1 MVHRG
6 PSRGCAT
13 CRKRKIKVGRTHHS
27 PARELLTVGQCDEVE
42 PACSYCIKKGV
53 VCPGYRTLFEVSWRD
68 QNKVAENRVRRQK
81 NTVDK
86 LTEKGFS
93 TSQEIISTK
102 PTTPKCVPQ
111 DFTSYAIHF
120 FLSSYI
126 LLPRSHDNR
135 RSFIDFLYPIYLES
149 KPASPLTPALTAVG
163 SLLLEAWSLL
173 KPDAPSSF
181 SRTQYLKAMASLRRS
196 LQNTKTVGDDVLTA
210 ALLLDM
216 YESVRAFLW
225 SKPIVESAHVIGVTA
240 MIKQRSRCLDV
251 SATSKMLSLG
261 ARHHVIHR
269 ALHANEPMPEVLSDC
284 IELHEDVSRNTALRL
299 DELDI
304 TLANIC
310 AAVSRISNNDES
322 QERALDLLSKAYEL
336 DQQYQSWADTAPSG
350 WIVQVSG
357 LECIPLS
364 VQRSGLY
371 QDHCHV
377 YQSIFVAHTFNTY
390 RVSRIKLQEAIVVCL
405 AHLGDNATNTATL
418 AAYATIQRLADD
430 ICASV
435 PYHLGN
441 RMNFARIDDKAVEYP
456 HLRGQLKTDDEHIAG
471 AAAMGGWSL
480 AAQLVKVLKLQTP
493 LRDGQRQWIGGQLQR
508 LVRIYT
514 SPAM

>member
-1 MVHRG
+1 MVHKG
-6 PSRGCAT
+6 PSRGCLT
-13 CRKRKIKVGRTHHS
+13 CRKRKIK
-27 PARELLTVGQCDEVE
+27 CDEVE
-42 PACSYCIKKGV
+42 PACSYCVRKGV
-53 VCPGYRTLFEVSWRD
+53 VCPGYRTLFEVAWRD

-81 NTVDK
+81 NIVDK
-86 LTEKGFS
+86 PTEKDS
-93 TSQEIISTK
+93 DTSPGTITTK
-102 PTTPKCVPQ
+102 SPTPTCVSQ
-111 DFTSYAIHF
+111 DFTSYAVQF
-120 FLSSYI
+120 FLSSYV

-196 LQNTKTVGDDVLTA
+196 LQDTKTVGDDVLTA

-225 SKPIVESAHVIGVTA
+225 SKPVVEGAHINGVVA
-240 MIKQRSRCLDV
+240 MIEQRRQYSDA
-251 SATSKMLSLG
+251 SAASKLLSLG

-269 ALHANEPMPEVLSDC
+269 ALHANEPMPESLSDC

-304 TLANIC
+304 TLANIG
-310 AAVSRISNNDES
+310 AAASRVGRVDDI
-322 QERALDLLSKAYEL
+322 QEQALQILSKAYKL

-350 WIVQVSG
+350 WIVRVSG
-357 LECIPLS
+357 LGCIPPS

-405 AHLGDNATNTATL
+405 THLGDNATNTATR
-418 AAYATIQRLADD
+418 AAYATIQLMADD

-435 PYHLGN
+435 PYHLGD
-441 RMNFARIDDKAVEYP
+441 RMHFARIDDKVVEYP
-456 HLRGQLKTDDEHIAG
+456 HLTEQSRTDDEHIAG

-480 AAQLVKVLKLQTP
+480 AAQLVKVLKLQAP
-493 LRDGQRQWIGGQLQR
+493 LRDGQRQWIVGQLQR
-508 LVRIYT
+508 LVRIYS